1 MHKDIKNITVS
12 WGNMVSPQR
21 SASPVQK
28 KESFSYSNMP
38 EHDILSYRD
47 QPTEM
52 RMQDAVWTPITSRD
66 NINIMLQKLEHR
78 FGEDLYVQ
86 NIMEEAGDE
95 GEDVFDIRI
104 SLKKNIVNLNIY
116 VDQSLSFE
124 ENEVYLVC
132 KNNIQIGI
140 VNMLPLMLN
149 SCIYV

>member
-12 WGNMVSPQR
+12 WENMVSPQR
-21 SASPVQK
+21 SASPVRK

-38 EHDILSYRD
+38 EHDILSSRD

-52 RMQDAVWTPITSRD
+52 RMQDAFWTPITSRD